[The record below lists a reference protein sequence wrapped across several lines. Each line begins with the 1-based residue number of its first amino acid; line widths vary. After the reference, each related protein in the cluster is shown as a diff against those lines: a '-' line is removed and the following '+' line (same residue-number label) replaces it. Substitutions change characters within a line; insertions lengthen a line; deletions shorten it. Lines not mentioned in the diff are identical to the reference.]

1 MLYKVLLL
9 FSIAGRGRVFTLASL
24 LIFTQSMYAF
34 MAKSEELNNQMRPMH
49 QTAHKIK
56 EIKRLLDIFE
66 TQTNKMLVNNK

>member
-1 MLYKVLLL
+1 
-9 FSIAGRGRVFTLASL
+9 
-24 LIFTQSMYAF
+24 MYAF